1 MMIKRLFELPMHSLP
16 ILQETPTYHDIV
28 EILEDSVQSTKL
40 QSSPEDLDELQK
52 QLDQQMEKLEKEKA
66 ELDDIK
72 SQVTAMKKSTQE
84 KKYSVKK

>member
-40 QSSPEDLDELQK
+40 QS
-52 QLDQQMEKLEKEKA
+52 
-66 ELDDIK
+66 K